1 MYDIIIQTLQKSLY
15 LQEETPMLKKALSVI
30 VAVVFVLCAAL
41 MTVSAADAMEEYNYT
56 EIKSGYEGYKPIPL
70 LVIVINFDA
79 DGDGKDAYKEG
90 KNTTVK
96 TSDAYKEQWAHS
108 EESYWANS
116 LFGDEGNTMKNYFKL
131 MSKGNFWWTPAEE
144 TYGEENNGIVYVT
157 LNMQHPGAISGQPA
171 SIGAARIP
179 ALQAAAKYVDF
190 AKYDTDGNGGIS
202 WDELTVL
209 FICGGRSTKIDYSPT
224 GYNIW
229 GMHSF
234 QSPGTDWY
242 AHINGVRVMARKDE
256 AKYCV
261 VGEMSYD
268 GKPIGFGTIAH
279 ELGHVLG
286 ANDLY
291 TRGTNAVWCGGPGD
305 IALQGTGSGLGTLK
319 GVRALTAPSAIDPYY
334 LIDYGFEKAEVAQD
348 GTYTLYSRESDKG
361 EYNIIK
367 INTGNPKEY
376 YLIENRYTK
385 DPSTYDAIPGAAKGI
400 QIWHVDESIMNGFLV
415 PNCYTKGAPHAPG
428 LTPLYPNGNT
438 GGSAYDN
445 WSSKEGKN
453 LFDCRKFKFIGSDT
467 WHTLL
472 SDEQAE
478 KLNLKIEMLSECGN
492 EMQIKVTGTVAV
504 PVDFKLS
511 STTTLDTA
519 SVVGKITE
527 LNCGSLNMITAVISK
542 KTDYSDPVATLYA
555 KPEENGSFSFDFT
568 GLDSKSTYYAKITAK
583 GSNGE
588 SFRELKLYTKAPPK
602 VRTDD
607 YSVYLYKGMTK
618 ANRPYEVTVKC
629 GETLKYSFPMEKS
642 LEKFGGW
649 YYDVD
654 CTSPYNM
661 ATTKDDCEPVYLYAR
676 WIANDDAVMLKIVNA
691 KAKYEVFAIKAGE
704 SFTQPALEDN
714 GGKTFIGWYTDPQFT
729 TEFVFDEPIY
739 DAGTVTIYARWE
751 GDEPAPLATTTP
763 AATETTGTGSS
774 GGTTTTGTGSS
785 GGCKSIIGAGASFA
799 VIGVIGAALVIGKK
813 KEEQ

>member
-1 MYDIIIQTLQKSLY
+1 
-15 LQEETPMLKKALSVI
+15 MLKKALSVI
-30 VAVVFVLCAAL
+30 VAVAFVLCAAF
-41 MTVSAADAMEEYNYT
+41 MTVSAADAMAEYNYT

-70 LVIVINFDA
+70 LVLVINFDA
-79 DGDGKDAYKEG
+79 DGDGKDAYEEG

-96 TSDAYKEQWAHS
+96 TSDAFKEQWAHS

-116 LFGDEGNTMKNYFKL
+116 LFGDEGNTMKNYFKK
-131 MSKGNFWWTPAEE
+131 MSKDNFWWEPVEE
-144 TYGEENNGIVYVT
+144 TYGEENNGVVYVT
-157 LNMQHPGAISGQPA
+157 LEMQHPGAISGHPA

-179 ALQAAAKYVDF
+179 ALQAAAEYVDF
-190 AKYDTDGNGGIS
+190 AKYDTDGNGGLS
-202 WDELTVL
+202 WEELTVVY
-209 FICGGRSTKIDYSPT
+209 ICGGRSTKIDYSPT

-229 GMHSF
+229 GVHSF

-242 AHINGVRVMARKDE
+242 ASINGVRVMARQDE
-256 AKYCV
+256 AKYCA

-305 IALQGTGSGLGTLK
+305 IALQGGGSALGKLK
-319 GVRALTAPSAIDPYY
+319 GVRDGEAPAAIDPYY
-334 LIDYGFEKAEVAQD
+334 LLQYGFEKAEVAQD

-367 INTGNPKEY
+367 ISTANPKEY

-385 DPSTYDAIPGAAKGI
+385 DASSYDAIPGAAKGI
-400 QIWHVDESIMNGFLV
+400 QIWHVDESIMNSFTV
-415 PNCYTKGAPHAPG
+415 PNCYTNGSPHAPG
-428 LTPLYPNGNT
+428 LTPLYPNGDT
-438 GGSAYDN
+438 GGKNYDT

-453 LFDCRKFKFIGSDT
+453 LFDSHGFKFVGSDT
-467 WHTLL
+467 WYTLL
-472 SDEQAE
+472 TEEQAAQF
-478 KLNLKIEMLSECGN
+478 NLKIEMLSEVGN
-492 EMQIKVTGTVAV
+492 EMRIKVTGTVAV
-504 PVDFKLS
+504 PVDFKFS
-511 STTTLDTA
+511 YDTTVNSA
-519 SVVGKITE
+519 SISGKITD
-527 LNCGSLNMITAVISK
+527 LNAGTLNMITAVVSK
-542 KTDYSDPVATLYA
+542 KSDYSSPVETLYA
-555 KPEENGSFSFDFT
+555 KPEENGSFSFDFS
-568 GLDSKSTYYAKITAK
+568 GLDSKSTYYTKITAK

-588 SFRELKLYTKAPPK
+588 SVRELKLYTKAPPK

-607 YSVYLYKGMTK
+607 YSVYLYKGMTA

-649 YYDVD
+649 YYDID

-676 WIANDDAVMLKIVNA
+676 WIANDNAVMLKIVNA
-691 KAKYEVFAIKAGE
+691 KAKYEVFAIKTGE
-704 SFTQPALEDN
+704 SFTQPVLEDN
-714 GGKTFIGWYTDPQFT
+714 NGKAFIGWYTDPQFT

-739 DAGTVTIYARWE
+739 DAGTVTVYARWE
-751 GDEPAPLATTTP
+751 GDEPATTTTTV
-763 AATETTGTGSS
+763 TETTSATSPESTSGTE
-774 GGTTTTGTGSS
+774 TTTGGKSS
-785 GGCKSIIGAGASFA
+785 GGCGSVIGVGASFA
-799 VIGVIGAALVIGKK
+799 MIGVIGAALVIGKK

>member
-1 MYDIIIQTLQKSLY
+1 
-15 LQEETPMLKKALSVI
+15 MLKKALSVI
-30 VAVVFVLCAAL
+30 VAVAFVLCAAF
-41 MTVSAADAMEEYNYT
+41 MTVSAADAMAEYNYT

-70 LVIVINFDA
+70 LVLVINFDA
-79 DGDGKDAYKEG
+79 DGDGKDAYEEG

-96 TSDAYKEQWAHS
+96 TSDAFKEQWAHS

-116 LFGDEGNTMKNYFKL
+116 LFGDEGNTMKNYFKK
-131 MSKGNFWWTPAEE
+131 MSKDNFQWEPVEE
-144 TYGEENNGIVYVT
+144 TYGEENNGVVYVT
-157 LNMQHPGAISGQPA
+157 LEMQHPGAISGQPA

-179 ALQAAAKYVDF
+179 ALQAAAEYVDF
-190 AKYDTDGNGGIS
+190 AKYDTDGNGGLS
-202 WDELTVL
+202 WEELTVVY
-209 FICGGRSTKIDYSPT
+209 ICGGRSTKIDYSPT

-229 GMHSF
+229 GVHSF

-242 AHINGVRVMARKDE
+242 ASINGVRVMARQDE
-256 AKYCV
+256 AKYCA

-305 IALQGTGSGLGTLK
+305 IALQGGGSALGKLK
-319 GVRALTAPSAIDPYY
+319 GVRDGEAPAAIDPYY
-334 LIDYGFEKAEVAQD
+334 LLQYGFEKAEVAQD

-367 INTGNPKEY
+367 ISTANPKEY

-385 DPSTYDAIPGAAKGI
+385 DASSYDAIPGAAKGI
-400 QIWHVDESIMNGFLV
+400 QIWHVDESIMNSFTV
-415 PNCYTKGAPHAPG
+415 PNCYTNGSPHAPG
-428 LTPLYPNGNT
+428 LTPLYPSGDT
-438 GGSAYDN
+438 GGKNYDT

-453 LFDCRKFKFIGSDT
+453 LFDSHGFKFVGSDT
-467 WHTLL
+467 WYTLL
-472 SDEQAE
+472 TEEQAAQF
-478 KLNLKIEMLSECGN
+478 NLKIEMLSEVGN
-492 EMQIKVTGTVAV
+492 EMRIKVTGTVAV
-504 PVDFKLS
+504 PVDFKFS
-511 STTTLDTA
+511 YDTTVNSA
-519 SVVGKITE
+519 SISGKITD
-527 LNCGSLNMITAVISK
+527 LNAGTLNMITAVVSK
-542 KTDYSDPVATLYA
+542 KSDYSSPVETLYA
-555 KPEENGSFSFDFT
+555 KPEENGSFSFDFS
-568 GLDSKSTYYAKITAK
+568 GLDSKSTYYTKITAK

-588 SFRELKLYTKAPPK
+588 SVRELKLYTKAPPK

-607 YSVYLYKGMTK
+607 YSVYLYKGMTA

-649 YYDVD
+649 YYDID

-676 WIANDDAVMLKIVNA
+676 WIANDNAVMLKIVNA
-691 KAKYEVFAIKAGE
+691 KAKYEVFAIKTGE
-704 SFTQPALEDN
+704 SFTQPVLEDN
-714 GGKTFIGWYTDPQFT
+714 NGKAFVGWYTDPQFT

-739 DAGTVTIYARWE
+739 DAGTVTVYARWE
-751 GDEPAPLATTTP
+751 GDEPATTTTTV
-763 AATETTGTGSS
+763 TETTSATSPESTSGTE
-774 GGTTTTGTGSS
+774 TTTGGKSS
-785 GGCKSIIGAGASFA
+785 GGCGSVIGVGASFA
-799 VIGVIGAALVIGKK
+799 MIGVIGAALVIGKK

>member
-1 MYDIIIQTLQKSLY
+1 
-15 LQEETPMLKKALSVI
+15 MLKKALSVI
-30 VAVVFVLCAAL
+30 VAVAFVLCAAF
-41 MTVSAADAMEEYNYT
+41 MTVSAADAMAEYNYT

-70 LVIVINFDA
+70 LVLVINFDA
-79 DGDGKDAYKEG
+79 DGDGKDAYEEG

-96 TSDAYKEQWAHS
+96 TSDAFKEQWAHS

-116 LFGDEGNTMKNYFKL
+116 LFGDEGNTMKNYFKK
-131 MSKGNFWWTPAEE
+131 MSKDNFWWEPVEE
-144 TYGEENNGIVYVT
+144 TYGEENNGVVYVT
-157 LNMQHPGAISGQPA
+157 LEMQHPGAISGQPA

-179 ALQAAAKYVDF
+179 ALQAAAEYVDF
-190 AKYDTDGNGGIS
+190 AKYDTDGNGGLS
-202 WDELTVL
+202 WEELTVVY
-209 FICGGRSTKIDYSPT
+209 ICGGRSTKIDYSPT

-229 GMHSF
+229 GVHSF

-242 AHINGVRVMARKDE
+242 ASINGVRVMARQDE
-256 AKYCV
+256 AKYCA

-305 IALQGTGSGLGTLK
+305 IALQGGGSALGKLK
-319 GVRALTAPSAIDPYY
+319 GVRDGEAPAAIDPYY
-334 LIDYGFEKAEVAQD
+334 LLQYGFEKAEVAQD

-367 INTGNPKEY
+367 ISTANPKEY

-385 DPSTYDAIPGAAKGI
+385 DASSYDAIPGAAKGI
-400 QIWHVDESIMNGFLV
+400 QIWHVDESIMNSFTV
-415 PNCYTKGAPHAPG
+415 PNCYTNGSPHAPG
-428 LTPLYPNGNT
+428 LTPLYPNGDT
-438 GGSAYDN
+438 GGKNYDT

-453 LFDCRKFKFIGSDT
+453 LFDSHGFKFVGSDT
-467 WHTLL
+467 WYTLL
-472 SDEQAE
+472 TEEQAAQF
-478 KLNLKIEMLSECGN
+478 NLKIEMLSEVGN
-492 EMQIKVTGTVAV
+492 EMRIKVTGTVAV
-504 PVDFKLS
+504 PVDFKFS
-511 STTTLDTA
+511 YDTTVNSA
-519 SVVGKITE
+519 SISGKITD
-527 LNCGSLNMITAVISK
+527 LNAGTLNMITAVVSK
-542 KTDYSDPVATLYA
+542 KSDYSSPVETLYA
-555 KPEENGSFSFDFT
+555 KPEENGSFSFDFS
-568 GLDSKSTYYAKITAK
+568 GLDSKSTYYTKITAK

-588 SFRELKLYTKAPPK
+588 SVRELKLYTKAPPK

-607 YSVYLYKGMTK
+607 YSVYLYKGMTA

-649 YYDVD
+649 YYDID

-676 WIANDDAVMLKIVNA
+676 WIANDNAVMLKIVNA
-691 KAKYEVFAIKAGE
+691 KAKYEVFAIKTGE
-704 SFTQPALEDN
+704 SFTQPVLEDN
-714 GGKTFIGWYTDPQFT
+714 NGKAFVGWYTDPQFT

-739 DAGTVTIYARWE
+739 DAGTVTVYARWE
-751 GDEPAPLATTTP
+751 GDEPATTTTTV
-763 AATETTGTGSS
+763 TETTSATSPESTSGTE
-774 GGTTTTGTGSS
+774 TTTDGKSS
-785 GGCKSIIGAGASFA
+785 GGCGSVIGVGASFA
-799 VIGVIGAALVIGKK
+799 MIGVIGAALVIGKK

>member
-1 MYDIIIQTLQKSLY
+1 
-15 LQEETPMLKKALSVI
+15 MLKKALSVI
-30 VAVVFVLCAAL
+30 VAVAFVLCAAF
-41 MTVSAADAMEEYNYT
+41 MTVSAADAMAEYNYT

-70 LVIVINFDA
+70 LVLVINFDA
-79 DGDGKDAYKEG
+79 DGDGKDAYEEG

-96 TSDAYKEQWAHS
+96 TSDAFKEQWAHS
-108 EESYWANS
+108 EESYWASS
-116 LFGDEGNTMKNYFKL
+116 LFGDEGNTMKNYFKK
-131 MSKGNFWWTPAEE
+131 MSKDNFWWEPVEE
-144 TYGEENNGIVYVT
+144 TYGEENNGVVYVT
-157 LNMQHPGAISGQPA
+157 LEMQHPGAISGQPA

-179 ALQAAAKYVDF
+179 ALQAAAEYVDF
-190 AKYDTDGNGGIS
+190 AKYDTDGNGGLS
-202 WDELTVL
+202 WEELTVVY
-209 FICGGRSTKIDYSPT
+209 ICGGRSTKIDYSPT

-229 GMHSF
+229 GVHSF

-242 AHINGVRVMARKDE
+242 ASINGVRVMARQDE
-256 AKYCV
+256 AKYCA

-305 IALQGTGSGLGTLK
+305 IALQGGGSALGKLK
-319 GVRALTAPSAIDPYY
+319 GVRDGEAPAAIDPYY
-334 LIDYGFEKAEVAQD
+334 LLQYGFEKAEVAQD

-367 INTGNPKEY
+367 ISTANPKEY

-385 DPSTYDAIPGAAKGI
+385 DASSYDAIPGAAKGI
-400 QIWHVDESIMNGFLV
+400 QIWHVDESIMNSFTV
-415 PNCYTKGAPHAPG
+415 PNCYTNGSPHAPG
-428 LTPLYPNGNT
+428 LTPLYPSGDT
-438 GGSAYDN
+438 GGKNYDT

-453 LFDCRKFKFIGSDT
+453 LFDSHGFKFVGSDT
-467 WHTLL
+467 WYTLL
-472 SDEQAE
+472 TEEQAAQF
-478 KLNLKIEMLSECGN
+478 NLKIEMLSEVGN
-492 EMQIKVTGTVAV
+492 EMRIKVTGTVAV
-504 PVDFKLS
+504 PVDFKFS
-511 STTTLDTA
+511 YDTTVNSA
-519 SVVGKITE
+519 SISGKITD
-527 LNCGSLNMITAVISK
+527 LNSGTLNMITAVVSK
-542 KTDYSDPVATLYA
+542 KSDYSSPVETLYA
-555 KPEENGSFSFDFT
+555 KPEENGSFSFDFS
-568 GLDSKSTYYAKITAK
+568 GLDSKSTYYTKITAK

-588 SFRELKLYTKAPPK
+588 SVRELKLYTKAPPK

-607 YSVYLYKGMTK
+607 YSVYLYKGMTA

-649 YYDVD
+649 YYDID

-676 WIANDDAVMLKIVNA
+676 WIANDNAVMLKIVNA
-691 KAKYEVFAIKAGE
+691 KAKYEVFAIKTGE
-704 SFTQPALEDN
+704 SFTQPVLEDN
-714 GGKTFIGWYTDPQFT
+714 NGKAFIGWYTDPQFT

-739 DAGTVTIYARWE
+739 DAGTVTVYARWE
-751 GDEPAPLATTTP
+751 GDEPATTTTTV
-763 AATETTGTGSS
+763 TETTSATSPESTSGTE
-774 GGTTTTGTGSS
+774 TTTGGKSS
-785 GGCKSIIGAGASFA
+785 GGCGSVIGVGASFA
-799 VIGVIGAALVIGKK
+799 MIGVIGAALVIGKK

>member
-1 MYDIIIQTLQKSLY
+1 
-15 LQEETPMLKKALSVI
+15 MLKKALSVI
-30 VAVVFVLCAAL
+30 VAVAFVLCAAF
-41 MTVSAADAMEEYNYT
+41 MTVSAADAMAEYNYT

-70 LVIVINFDA
+70 LVLVINFDA
-79 DGDGKDAYKEG
+79 DGDGKDAYEEG

-96 TSDAYKEQWAHS
+96 TSDAFKEQWAHS
-108 EESYWANS
+108 EESYWASS
-116 LFGDEGNTMKNYFKL
+116 LFGDEGNTMKNYFKK
-131 MSKGNFWWTPAEE
+131 MSKDNFWWEPVEE
-144 TYGEENNGIVYVT
+144 TYGEENNGVVYVT
-157 LNMQHPGAISGQPA
+157 LEMQHPGAISGQPA

-179 ALQAAAKYVDF
+179 ALQAAAEYVDF
-190 AKYDTDGNGGIS
+190 AKYDTDGNGGLS
-202 WDELTVL
+202 WEELTVVY
-209 FICGGRSTKIDYSPT
+209 ICGGRSTKIDYSPT

-229 GMHSF
+229 GVHSF

-242 AHINGVRVMARKDE
+242 ASINGVRVMARQDE
-256 AKYCV
+256 AKYCA

-305 IALQGTGSGLGTLK
+305 IALQGGGSALGKLK
-319 GVRALTAPSAIDPYY
+319 GVRDGEAPAAIDPYY
-334 LIDYGFEKAEVAQD
+334 LLQYGFEKAEVAQD

-367 INTGNPKEY
+367 ISTANPKEY

-385 DPSTYDAIPGAAKGI
+385 DASSYDAIPGAAKGI
-400 QIWHVDESIMNGFLV
+400 QIWHVDESIMNSFTV
-415 PNCYTKGAPHAPG
+415 PNCYTNGSPHAPG
-428 LTPLYPNGNT
+428 LTPLYPSGDT
-438 GGSAYDN
+438 GGKNYDT

-453 LFDCRKFKFIGSDT
+453 LFDSHGFKFVGSDT
-467 WHTLL
+467 WYTLL
-472 SDEQAE
+472 TEEQAAQF
-478 KLNLKIEMLSECGN
+478 NLKIEMLSEVGN
-492 EMQIKVTGTVAV
+492 EMRIKVTGTVAV
-504 PVDFKLS
+504 PVDFKFS
-511 STTTLDTA
+511 YDTTVNSA
-519 SVVGKITE
+519 SISGKITD
-527 LNCGSLNMITAVISK
+527 LNAGTLNMITAVVSK
-542 KTDYSDPVATLYA
+542 KSDYSSPVETLYA
-555 KPEENGSFSFDFT
+555 KPEENGSFSFDFS

-588 SFRELKLYTKAPPK
+588 SVRELKLYTKAPPK

-607 YSVYLYKGMTK
+607 YSVYLYKGMTA

-649 YYDVD
+649 YYDID

-676 WIANDDAVMLKIVNA
+676 WIANDNAVMLKIVNA
-691 KAKYEVFAIKAGE
+691 KAKYEVFAIKTGE
-704 SFTQPALEDN
+704 SFTQPVLEDN
-714 GGKTFIGWYTDPQFT
+714 NGKAFVGWYTDPQFT

-739 DAGTVTIYARWE
+739 DAGTVTVYARWE
-751 GDEPAPLATTTP
+751 GDEPATTTTTV
-763 AATETTGTGSS
+763 TETTSATSPESTSGTE
-774 GGTTTTGTGSS
+774 TTTDGKSS
-785 GGCKSIIGAGASFA
+785 GGCGSVIGVGASFA
-799 VIGVIGAALVIGKK
+799 MIGVIGAALVIGKK

>member
-1 MYDIIIQTLQKSLY
+1 
-15 LQEETPMLKKALSVI
+15 MLKKALSVI
-30 VAVVFVLCAAL
+30 VAVAFVLCAVF
-41 MTVSAADAMEEYNYT
+41 MTVSAADAMAEYNYT

-70 LVIVINFDA
+70 LVLVINFDA
-79 DGDGKDAYKEG
+79 DGDGKDAYEEG

-96 TSDAYKEQWAHS
+96 TSDAFKEQWAHS
-108 EESYWANS
+108 EESYWASS
-116 LFGDEGNTMKNYFKL
+116 LFGDEGNTMKNYFKK
-131 MSKGNFWWTPAEE
+131 MSKDNFWWEPVEE
-144 TYGEENNGIVYVT
+144 TYGEENNGVVYVT
-157 LNMQHPGAISGQPA
+157 LEMQHPGAISGQPA

-179 ALQAAAKYVDF
+179 ALQAAAEYVDF
-190 AKYDTDGNGGIS
+190 AKYDTDGNGGLS
-202 WDELTVL
+202 WEELTVVY
-209 FICGGRSTKIDYSPT
+209 ICGGRSTKIDYSPT

-229 GMHSF
+229 GVHSF

-242 AHINGVRVMARKDE
+242 ASINGVRVMARQDE
-256 AKYCV
+256 AKYCA

-305 IALQGTGSGLGTLK
+305 IALQGGGSALGKLK
-319 GVRALTAPSAIDPYY
+319 GVRDGEAPAAIDPYY
-334 LIDYGFEKAEVAQD
+334 LLQYGFEKAEVAQD

-367 INTGNPKEY
+367 ISTANPKEY

-385 DPSTYDAIPGAAKGI
+385 DASSYDAIPGAAKGI
-400 QIWHVDESIMNGFLV
+400 QIWHVDESIMNSFTV
-415 PNCYTKGAPHAPG
+415 PNCYTNGSPHAPG
-428 LTPLYPNGNT
+428 LTPLYPNGDT
-438 GGSAYDN
+438 GGKNYDT

-453 LFDCRKFKFIGSDT
+453 LFDSHGFKFVGSDT
-467 WHTLL
+467 WYTLL
-472 SDEQAE
+472 TEEQAAQF
-478 KLNLKIEMLSECGN
+478 NLKIEMLSEVGN
-492 EMQIKVTGTVAV
+492 EMRIKVTGTVAV
-504 PVDFKLS
+504 PVDFKFS
-511 STTTLDTA
+511 YDTTVNSA
-519 SVVGKITE
+519 SISGKITD
-527 LNCGSLNMITAVISK
+527 LNSGTLNMITAVISK
-542 KTDYSDPVATLYA
+542 KSDYSSPVETLYA
-555 KPEENGSFSFDFT
+555 KPEENGSFSFDFS
-568 GLDSKSTYYAKITAK
+568 GLDSKSTYYTKITAK

-588 SFRELKLYTKAPPK
+588 SVRELKLYTKAPPK

-607 YSVYLYKGMTK
+607 YSVYLYKGMTA

-649 YYDVD
+649 YYDID

-676 WIANDDAVMLKIVNA
+676 WIANDNAVMLKIVNA
-691 KAKYEVFAIKAGE
+691 KAKYEVFAIKTGE
-704 SFTQPALEDN
+704 SFTQPVLEDN
-714 GGKTFIGWYTDPQFT
+714 NGKAFVGWYTDPQFT

-739 DAGTVTIYARWE
+739 DAGTVTVYARWE
-751 GDEPAPLATTTP
+751 GDEPATTTTTV
-763 AATETTGTGSS
+763 TETTSATSPESTSGTE
-774 GGTTTTGTGSS
+774 TTTDGKSS
-785 GGCKSIIGAGASFA
+785 GGCGSVIGVGASFA
-799 VIGVIGAALVIGKK
+799 MIGVIGAALVIGKK

>member
-1 MYDIIIQTLQKSLY
+1 
-15 LQEETPMLKKALSVI
+15 MLKKALSVI
-30 VAVVFVLCAAL
+30 VAVAFVLCAAF
-41 MTVSAADAMEEYNYT
+41 MTVSAANAMAEYNYT

-70 LVIVINFDA
+70 LVLVINFDA
-79 DGDGKDAYKEG
+79 DGDGKDAYEEG

-96 TSDAYKEQWAHS
+96 TSDAFKEQWAHS
-108 EESYWANS
+108 EESYWASS
-116 LFGDEGNTMKNYFKL
+116 LFGDEGNTMKNYFKK
-131 MSKGNFWWTPAEE
+131 MSKDNFWWEPVEE
-144 TYGEENNGIVYVT
+144 TYGEENNGVVYVT
-157 LNMQHPGAISGQPA
+157 LEMQHPGAISGQPA

-179 ALQAAAKYVDF
+179 ALQAAAEYVDF
-190 AKYDTDGNGGIS
+190 AKYDTDGNGGLS
-202 WDELTVL
+202 WEELTVVY
-209 FICGGRSTKIDYSPT
+209 ICGGRSTKIDYSPT

-229 GMHSF
+229 GVHSF

-242 AHINGVRVMARKDE
+242 APINGVRVMARQDE
-256 AKYCV
+256 AKYCA

-305 IALQGTGSGLGTLK
+305 IALQGGGSALGKLK
-319 GVRALTAPSAIDPYY
+319 GVRDGEAPAAIDPYY
-334 LIDYGFEKAEVAQD
+334 LLQYGFEKAEVAQD

-367 INTGNPKEY
+367 ISTANPKEY

-385 DPSTYDAIPGAAKGI
+385 DASSYDAIPGAAKGI
-400 QIWHVDESIMNGFLV
+400 QIWHVDESIMNSFTV
-415 PNCYTKGAPHAPG
+415 PNCYTNGSPHAPG
-428 LTPLYPNGNT
+428 LTPLYPSGDT
-438 GGSAYDN
+438 GGKNYDT

-453 LFDCRKFKFIGSDT
+453 LFDSHGFKFVGSDT
-467 WHTLL
+467 WYTLL
-472 SDEQAE
+472 TEEQAAQF
-478 KLNLKIEMLSECGN
+478 NLKIEMLSEVGN
-492 EMQIKVTGTVAV
+492 EMRIKVTGTVAV
-504 PVDFKLS
+504 PVDFKFS
-511 STTTLDTA
+511 YDTTVNSA
-519 SVVGKITE
+519 SISGKITD
-527 LNCGSLNMITAVISK
+527 LNAGTLNMITAVVSK
-542 KTDYSDPVATLYA
+542 KSDYSSPVETLYA
-555 KPEENGSFSFDFT
+555 KPEENGSFSFDFS
-568 GLDSKSTYYAKITAK
+568 GLDSKSTYYTKITAK

-588 SFRELKLYTKAPPK
+588 SVRELKLYTKAPPK

-607 YSVYLYKGMTK
+607 YSVYLYKGMTA

-649 YYDVD
+649 YYDID

-676 WIANDDAVMLKIVNA
+676 WIANDNAVMLKIVNA
-691 KAKYEVFAIKAGE
+691 KAKYEVFAIKTGE
-704 SFTQPALEDN
+704 SFTQPVLEDN
-714 GGKTFIGWYTDPQFT
+714 NGKAFIGWYTDPQFT

-739 DAGTVTIYARWE
+739 DAGTVTVYARWE
-751 GDEPAPLATTTP
+751 GDEPATTTTTV
-763 AATETTGTGSS
+763 TETTSATSPESTSGTE
-774 GGTTTTGTGSS
+774 TTTGGKSS
-785 GGCKSIIGAGASFA
+785 GGCGSVIGVGASFA
-799 VIGVIGAALVIGKK
+799 MIGVIGAALVIGKK

>member
-1 MYDIIIQTLQKSLY
+1 
-15 LQEETPMLKKALSVI
+15 MLKKALSVI
-30 VAVVFVLCAAL
+30 VAVAFVLCAAF
-41 MTVSAADAMEEYNYT
+41 MTVSAADAMAEYNYT

-79 DGDGKDAYKEG
+79 DGDGKDAYEEG
-90 KNTTVK
+90 KNTTVSS
-96 TSDAYKEQWAHS
+96 SDAFKEQWAHS
-108 EESYWANS
+108 EESYWAQS

-131 MSKGNFWWTPAEE
+131 MSKGNFWWEPVEE

-157 LNMQHPGAISGQPA
+157 LNMQHPGALSGQPA

-179 ALQAAAKYVDF
+179 ALQAAAEYVDF
-190 AKYDTDGNGGIS
+190 AKYDTDGNGGLS
-202 WDELTVL
+202 WEELTVVY
-209 FICGGRSTKIDYSPT
+209 ICGGRSTKIDYSPT
-224 GYNIW
+224 GYNVW
-229 GMHSF
+229 GVHSF

-242 AHINGVRVMARKDE
+242 ATIDGVRVMARQDE
-256 AKYCV
+256 AKYCG

-291 TRGTNAVWCGGPGD
+291 TRGTNVSWCGGPGD
-305 IALQGTGSGLGTLK
+305 IALQGGGSALGKLK
-319 GVRALTAPSAIDPYY
+319 GVREGEAPAAIDPYY
-334 LIDYGFEKAEVAQD
+334 LLQYGFEKAEVAQD

-367 INTGNPKEY
+367 ISTANPKEY

-385 DPSTYDAIPGAAKGI
+385 DASSYDAIPGAAKGI
-400 QIWHVDESIMNGFLV
+400 QIWHVDESIMNSFTV
-415 PNCYTKGAPHAPG
+415 PNCYTNGSPHAPG
-428 LTPLYPNGNT
+428 LTPLYPNGST
-438 GGSAYDN
+438 GGNVYDT

-453 LFDCRKFKFIGSDT
+453 LFDSHGFKFVGSDT
-467 WHTLL
+467 WYTLL
-472 SDEQAE
+472 TEEQAAQF
-478 KLNLKIEMLSECGN
+478 NLKIEMLSEVGN
-492 EMQIKVTGTVAV
+492 EMQIKVTGTVKV
-504 PVDFKLS
+504 PVDFKFS
-511 STTTLDTA
+511 YDTTVDSA
-519 SVVGKITE
+519 SISGKVTS
-527 LNCGSLNMITAVISK
+527 LNAGTLNMITAVVSK
-542 KTDYSDPVATLYA
+542 KSDYSSPVETLYA
-555 KPEENGSFSFDFT
+555 KPEEDGSFSFDFS

-588 SFRELKLYTKAPPK
+588 AVRELKLYTKAPPK

-607 YSVYLYKGMTK
+607 YSVYLYKGMTA

-654 CTSPYNM
+654 CTQPYNM

-676 WIANDDAVMLKIVNA
+676 WIANEDSVTLKIVNA
-691 KAKYEVFAIKAGE
+691 KAKYEVFAIKTGE
-704 SFTQPALEDN
+704 SFTQPVLEDN
-714 GGKTFIGWYTDPQFT
+714 NGKAFIGWYTDPQFT

-739 DAGTVTIYARWE
+739 DAGTVTVYARWE
-751 GDEPAPLATTTP
+751 GDEPATTTTTV
-763 AATETTGTGSS
+763 TETTSVTSPESTSGTE
-774 GGTTTTGTGSS
+774 TTTDGKSS
-785 GGCKSIIGAGASFA
+785 GGCGSVIGVGASFA
-799 VIGVIGAALVIGKK
+799 MIGVIGAALVIGKK

>member
-1 MYDIIIQTLQKSLY
+1 
-15 LQEETPMLKKALSVI
+15 MLKKALSVI
-30 VAVVFVLCAAL
+30 VAVAFVLCAAF
-41 MTVSAADAMEEYNYT
+41 MTVSAADAMAEYNYT

-70 LVIVINFDA
+70 LVLVINFDA
-79 DGDGKDAYKEG
+79 DGDGKDAYEEG

-96 TSDAYKEQWAHS
+96 TSDAFKEQWAHS
-108 EESYWANS
+108 EESYWASS
-116 LFGDEGNTMKNYFKL
+116 LFGDEGNTMKNYFKK
-131 MSKGNFWWTPAEE
+131 MSKDNFWWEPVEE
-144 TYGEENNGIVYVT
+144 TYGEENNGVVYVT
-157 LNMQHPGAISGQPA
+157 LEMQHPGAISGQPA

-179 ALQAAAKYVDF
+179 ALQAAAEYVDF
-190 AKYDTDGNGGIS
+190 AKYDTDGNGGLS
-202 WDELTVL
+202 WEELTVVY
-209 FICGGRSTKIDYSPT
+209 ICGGRSTKIDYSPT

-229 GMHSF
+229 GVHSF

-242 AHINGVRVMARKDE
+242 ASINGVRVMARQDE
-256 AKYCV
+256 AKYCA

-305 IALQGTGSGLGTLK
+305 IALQGGGSALGKLK
-319 GVRALTAPSAIDPYY
+319 GVRDGEAPAAIDPYY
-334 LIDYGFEKAEVAQD
+334 LLQYGFEKAEVAQD

-367 INTGNPKEY
+367 ISTANPKEY

-385 DPSTYDAIPGAAKGI
+385 DASSYDAIPGAAKGI
-400 QIWHVDESIMNGFLV
+400 QIWHVDESIMNSFTV
-415 PNCYTKGAPHAPG
+415 PNCYTNGSPHAPG
-428 LTPLYPNGNT
+428 LTPLYPSGDT
-438 GGSAYDN
+438 GGKNYDT

-453 LFDCRKFKFIGSDT
+453 LFDSHGFKFVGSDT
-467 WHTLL
+467 WYTLL
-472 SDEQAE
+472 TEEQAAQF
-478 KLNLKIEMLSECGN
+478 NLKIEMLSEVGN
-492 EMQIKVTGTVAV
+492 EMRIKVTGTVAV
-504 PVDFKLS
+504 PVDFKFS
-511 STTTLDTA
+511 YDTTVNSA
-519 SVVGKITE
+519 SISGKITD
-527 LNCGSLNMITAVISK
+527 LNAGTLNMITAVVSK
-542 KTDYSDPVATLYA
+542 KSDYSSPVETLYA
-555 KPEENGSFSFDFT
+555 KPEENGSFSFDFS
-568 GLDSKSTYYAKITAK
+568 GLDSKSTYYTKITAK

-588 SFRELKLYTKAPPK
+588 SVRELKLYTKAPPK

-607 YSVYLYKGMTK
+607 YSVYLYKGMTA

-649 YYDVD
+649 YYDID

-676 WIANDDAVMLKIVNA
+676 WIANDNAVMLKIVNA
-691 KAKYEVFAIKAGE
+691 KAKYEVFAIKTGE
-704 SFTQPALEDN
+704 SFTQPVLEDN
-714 GGKTFIGWYTDPQFT
+714 NGKAFIGWYTDPQFT

-739 DAGTVTIYARWE
+739 DAGTVTVYARWE
-751 GDEPAPLATTTP
+751 GDEPATTTTTV
-763 AATETTGTGSS
+763 TETTSATSPESTSGTE
-774 GGTTTTGTGSS
+774 TTTGGKSS
-785 GGCKSIIGAGASFA
+785 GGCGSVIGVGASFA
-799 VIGVIGAALVIGKK
+799 MIGVIGAALVIGKK

>member
-1 MYDIIIQTLQKSLY
+1 
-15 LQEETPMLKKALSVI
+15 MLKKALSVI
-30 VAVVFVLCAAL
+30 VAVAFVLCAAF
-41 MTVSAADAMEEYNYT
+41 MTVSAADAMAEYNYT

-70 LVIVINFDA
+70 LVLVINFDA
-79 DGDGKDAYKEG
+79 DGDGKDAYEEG

-96 TSDAYKEQWAHS
+96 TSDAFKEQWAHS

-116 LFGDEGNTMKNYFKL
+116 LFGDEGNTMKNYFKK
-131 MSKGNFWWTPAEE
+131 MSKDNFWWEPVEE
-144 TYGEENNGIVYVT
+144 TYGEENNGVVYVT
-157 LNMQHPGAISGQPA
+157 LEMQHPGAISGQPA

-179 ALQAAAKYVDF
+179 ALQAAAEYVDF
-190 AKYDTDGNGGIS
+190 AKYDTDGNGGLS
-202 WDELTVL
+202 WEELTVVY
-209 FICGGRSTKIDYSPT
+209 ICGGRSTKIDYSPT

-229 GMHSF
+229 GVHSF

-242 AHINGVRVMARKDE
+242 ASINGVRVMARQDE
-256 AKYCV
+256 AKYCA

-305 IALQGTGSGLGTLK
+305 IALQGGGSALGKLK
-319 GVRALTAPSAIDPYY
+319 GVRDGEAPAAIDPYY
-334 LIDYGFEKAEVAQD
+334 LLQYGFEKAEVAQD

-367 INTGNPKEY
+367 ISTANPKEY

-385 DPSTYDAIPGAAKGI
+385 DASSYDAIPGAAKGI
-400 QIWHVDESIMNGFLV
+400 QIWHVDESIMNSFTV
-415 PNCYTKGAPHAPG
+415 PNCYTNGSPHAPG
-428 LTPLYPNGNT
+428 LTPLYPNGDT
-438 GGSAYDN
+438 GGKNYDT

-453 LFDCRKFKFIGSDT
+453 LFDSHGFKFVGSDT
-467 WHTLL
+467 WYTLL
-472 SDEQAE
+472 TEEQAAQF
-478 KLNLKIEMLSECGN
+478 NLKIEMLSEVGN
-492 EMQIKVTGTVAV
+492 EMRIKVTGTVAV
-504 PVDFKLS
+504 PVDFKFS
-511 STTTLDTA
+511 YDTTVNSA
-519 SVVGKITE
+519 SISGKITD
-527 LNCGSLNMITAVISK
+527 LNAGTLNMITAVVSK
-542 KTDYSDPVATLYA
+542 KSAYSSPVETLYA
-555 KPEENGSFSFDFT
+555 KPEENGSFSFDFS
-568 GLDSKSTYYAKITAK
+568 GLDSKSTYYTKITAK

-588 SFRELKLYTKAPPK
+588 SVRELKLYTKAPPK

-607 YSVYLYKGMTK
+607 YSVYLYKGMTA

-649 YYDVD
+649 YYDID

-676 WIANDDAVMLKIVNA
+676 WIANDNAVMLKIVNA
-691 KAKYEVFAIKAGE
+691 KAKYEVFAIKTGE
-704 SFTQPALEDN
+704 SFTQPVLEDN
-714 GGKTFIGWYTDPQFT
+714 NGKAFVGWYTDPQFT

-739 DAGTVTIYARWE
+739 DAGTITVYARWE
-751 GDEPAPLATTTP
+751 GDEPATTTTTV
-763 AATETTGTGSS
+763 TETTSATSPESTSGTE
-774 GGTTTTGTGSS
+774 TTTGGKSS
-785 GGCKSIIGAGASFA
+785 GGCGSVIGVGASFA
-799 VIGVIGAALVIGKK
+799 MIGVIGAALVIGKK

>member
-1 MYDIIIQTLQKSLY
+1 
-15 LQEETPMLKKALSVI
+15 MLKKALSVI
-30 VAVVFVLCAAL
+30 VAVAFVLCAAF
-41 MTVSAADAMEEYNYT
+41 MTVSAADAMAEYNYT

-70 LVIVINFDA
+70 LVLVINFDA
-79 DGDGKDAYKEG
+79 DGDGKDAYEEG

-96 TSDAYKEQWAHS
+96 TSDAFKEQWAHS
-108 EESYWANS
+108 EESYWASS
-116 LFGDEGNTMKNYFKL
+116 LFGDEGNTMKNYFKK
-131 MSKGNFWWTPAEE
+131 MSKDNFWWEPVEE
-144 TYGEENNGIVYVT
+144 TYGEENNGVVYVT
-157 LNMQHPGAISGQPA
+157 LEMQHPGAISGQPA

-179 ALQAAAKYVDF
+179 ALQAAAEYVDF
-190 AKYDTDGNGGIS
+190 AKYDTDGNGGLS
-202 WDELTVL
+202 WEELTVVY
-209 FICGGRSTKIDYSPT
+209 ICGGRSTKIDYSPT

-229 GMHSF
+229 GVHSF

-242 AHINGVRVMARKDE
+242 ASINGVRVMARQDE
-256 AKYCV
+256 AKYCA

-305 IALQGTGSGLGTLK
+305 IALQGGGSALGKLK
-319 GVRALTAPSAIDPYY
+319 GVRDGEAPAAIDPYY
-334 LIDYGFEKAEVAQD
+334 LLQYGFEKAEVAQD

-367 INTGNPKEY
+367 ISTANPKEY

-385 DPSTYDAIPGAAKGI
+385 DASSYDAIPGAAKGI
-400 QIWHVDESIMNGFLV
+400 QIWHVDESIMNSFTV
-415 PNCYTKGAPHAPG
+415 PNCYTNGSPHAPG
-428 LTPLYPNGNT
+428 LTPLYPNGDT
-438 GGSAYDN
+438 GGKNYDT

-453 LFDCRKFKFIGSDT
+453 LFDSHGFKFVGSDT
-467 WHTLL
+467 WYTLL
-472 SDEQAE
+472 TEEQAAQF
-478 KLNLKIEMLSECGN
+478 NLKIEMLSEVGN
-492 EMQIKVTGTVAV
+492 EMRIKVTGTVAV
-504 PVDFKLS
+504 PVDFKFS
-511 STTTLDTA
+511 YDTTVNSA
-519 SVVGKITE
+519 SISGKITD
-527 LNCGSLNMITAVISK
+527 LNAGTLNMITAVVSK
-542 KTDYSDPVATLYA
+542 KSDYSSPVETLYA
-555 KPEENGSFSFDFT
+555 KPEENGSFSFDFS
-568 GLDSKSTYYAKITAK
+568 GLDSKSTYYTKITAK

-588 SFRELKLYTKAPPK
+588 SVRELKLYTKAPPK

-607 YSVYLYKGMTK
+607 YSVYLYKGMTA

-676 WIANDDAVMLKIVNA
+676 WIANDNAVMLKIVNA
-691 KAKYEVFAIKAGE
+691 KAKYEVFAIKTGE
-704 SFTQPALEDN
+704 SFTQPVLEDN
-714 GGKTFIGWYTDPQFT
+714 NGKAFIGWYTDPQFT

-739 DAGTVTIYARWE
+739 DAGTVTVYARWE
-751 GDEPAPLATTTP
+751 GDEPATTTTTV
-763 AATETTGTGSS
+763 TETTSATSPESTSGTE
-774 GGTTTTGTGSS
+774 TTTGGKSS
-785 GGCKSIIGAGASFA
+785 GGCGSVIGVGASFA
-799 VIGVIGAALVIGKK
+799 MIGVIGAALVIGKK

>member
-1 MYDIIIQTLQKSLY
+1 
-15 LQEETPMLKKALSVI
+15 MLKKALSVI
-30 VAVVFVLCAAL
+30 VAVAFVLCAAF
-41 MTVSAADAMEEYNYT
+41 MTVSAADAMAEYNYT

-70 LVIVINFDA
+70 LVLVINFDA
-79 DGDGKDAYKEG
+79 DGDGKDAYEEG

-96 TSDAYKEQWAHS
+96 TSDAFKEQWAHS

-116 LFGDEGNTMKNYFKL
+116 LFGDEGNTMKNYFKK
-131 MSKGNFWWTPAEE
+131 MSKDNFWWEPVEE
-144 TYGEENNGIVYVT
+144 TYGEENNGVVYVT
-157 LNMQHPGAISGQPA
+157 LEMQHPGAISGQPA

-179 ALQAAAKYVDF
+179 ALQAAAEYVDF
-190 AKYDTDGNGGIS
+190 AKYDTDGNGGLS
-202 WDELTVL
+202 WEELTVVY
-209 FICGGRSTKIDYSPT
+209 ICGGRSTKIDYSPT

-229 GMHSF
+229 GVHSF

-242 AHINGVRVMARKDE
+242 ASINGVRVMARQDE
-256 AKYCV
+256 AKYCA

-305 IALQGTGSGLGTLK
+305 IALQGGGSALGKLK
-319 GVRALTAPSAIDPYY
+319 GVRDGEAPAAIDPYY
-334 LIDYGFEKAEVAQD
+334 LLQYGFEKAEVAQD

-367 INTGNPKEY
+367 ISTANPKEY

-385 DPSTYDAIPGAAKGI
+385 DASSYDAIPGAAKGI
-400 QIWHVDESIMNGFLV
+400 QIWHVDESIMNSFTV
-415 PNCYTKGAPHAPG
+415 PNCYTNGSPHAPG
-428 LTPLYPNGNT
+428 LTPLYPNGDT
-438 GGSAYDN
+438 GGKNYDT

-453 LFDCRKFKFIGSDT
+453 LFDSHGFKFVGSDT
-467 WHTLL
+467 WYTLL
-472 SDEQAE
+472 TEEQAAQF
-478 KLNLKIEMLSECGN
+478 NLKIEMLSEVGN
-492 EMQIKVTGTVAV
+492 EMRIKVTGTVAV
-504 PVDFKLS
+504 PVDFKFS
-511 STTTLDTA
+511 YDTTVNSA
-519 SVVGKITE
+519 SISGKITD
-527 LNCGSLNMITAVISK
+527 LNAGTLNMITAVVSK
-542 KTDYSDPVATLYA
+542 KSDYSSPVETLYA
-555 KPEENGSFSFDFT
+555 KPEENGSFSFDFS
-568 GLDSKSTYYAKITAK
+568 GLDSKSTYYTKITAK

-588 SFRELKLYTKAPPK
+588 SVRELKLYTKAPPK

-607 YSVYLYKGMTK
+607 YSVYLYKGMTA

-649 YYDVD
+649 YYDID

-676 WIANDDAVMLKIVNA
+676 WIANDNAVMLKIVNA
-691 KAKYEVFAIKAGE
+691 KAKYEVFAIKTGE
-704 SFTQPALEDN
+704 SFTQPVLEDN
-714 GGKTFIGWYTDPQFT
+714 NGKAFIGWYTDPQFT

-739 DAGTVTIYARWE
+739 DAGTITVYARWE
-751 GDEPAPLATTTP
+751 GDEPATTTTTV
-763 AATETTGTGSS
+763 TETTSATSPESTSGTE
-774 GGTTTTGTGSS
+774 TTTGGKSS
-785 GGCKSIIGAGASFA
+785 GGCGSVIGVGASFA
-799 VIGVIGAALVIGKK
+799 MIGVIGAALVIGKK

>member
-1 MYDIIIQTLQKSLY
+1 
-15 LQEETPMLKKALSVI
+15 MLKKALSVI
-30 VAVVFVLCAAL
+30 VAVAFVLCAAF
-41 MTVSAADAMEEYNYT
+41 MTVSAADAMAEYNYT

-70 LVIVINFDA
+70 LVLVINFDA
-79 DGDGKDAYKEG
+79 DGDGKDAYEEG

-96 TSDAYKEQWAHS
+96 TSDAFKEQWAHS

-116 LFGDEGNTMKNYFKL
+116 LFGDEGNTMKNYFKK
-131 MSKGNFWWTPAEE
+131 MSKDNFWWEPVEE
-144 TYGEENNGIVYVT
+144 TYGEENNGVVYVT
-157 LNMQHPGAISGQPA
+157 LEMQHPGAISGQPA

-179 ALQAAAKYVDF
+179 ALQAAAEYVDF
-190 AKYDTDGNGGIS
+190 AKYDTDGNGGLS
-202 WDELTVL
+202 WEELTVVY
-209 FICGGRSTKIDYSPT
+209 ICGGRSTKIDYSPT

-229 GMHSF
+229 GVHSF

-242 AHINGVRVMARKDE
+242 ASINGVRVMARQDE
-256 AKYCV
+256 AKYCA

-305 IALQGTGSGLGTLK
+305 IALQGGGSALGKLK
-319 GVRALTAPSAIDPYY
+319 GVRDGEAPAAIDPYY
-334 LIDYGFEKAEVAQD
+334 LLQYGFEKAEVAQD

-367 INTGNPKEY
+367 ISTANPKEY

-385 DPSTYDAIPGAAKGI
+385 DASSYDAIPGAAKGI
-400 QIWHVDESIMNGFLV
+400 QIWHVDESIMNSFTV
-415 PNCYTKGAPHAPG
+415 PNCYTNGSPHAPG
-428 LTPLYPNGNT
+428 LTPLYPSGDT
-438 GGSAYDN
+438 GGKNYDT

-453 LFDCRKFKFIGSDT
+453 LFDSHGFKFVGSDT
-467 WHTLL
+467 WYTLL
-472 SDEQAE
+472 TEEQAAQF
-478 KLNLKIEMLSECGN
+478 NLKIEMLSEVGN
-492 EMQIKVTGTVAV
+492 EMRIKVTGTVAV
-504 PVDFKLS
+504 PVDFKFS
-511 STTTLDTA
+511 YDTTVNSA
-519 SVVGKITE
+519 SISGKITD
-527 LNCGSLNMITAVISK
+527 LNAGTLNMITAVVSK
-542 KTDYSDPVATLYA
+542 KSDYSSPVETLYA
-555 KPEENGSFSFDFT
+555 KPEENGSFSFDFS
-568 GLDSKSTYYAKITAK
+568 GLDSKSTYYTKITAK

-588 SFRELKLYTKAPPK
+588 SVRELKLYTKAPPK

-607 YSVYLYKGMTK
+607 YSVYLYKGMTA

-649 YYDVD
+649 YYDID

-661 ATTKDDCEPVYLYAR
+661 ATTKNDCEPVYLYAR
-676 WIANDDAVMLKIVNA
+676 WIANDNAVMLKIVNA
-691 KAKYEVFAIKAGE
+691 KAKYEVFAIKTGE
-704 SFTQPALEDN
+704 SFTQPVLEDN
-714 GGKTFIGWYTDPQFT
+714 NGKAFVGWYTDPQFT

-739 DAGTVTIYARWE
+739 DAGTVTVYARWE
-751 GDEPAPLATTTP
+751 GDEPATTTTTV
-763 AATETTGTGSS
+763 TETTSATSPESTSGTE
-774 GGTTTTGTGSS
+774 TTTGGKSS
-785 GGCKSIIGAGASFA
+785 GGCGSVIGVGASFA
-799 VIGVIGAALVIGKK
+799 MIGVIGAALVIGKK

>member
-1 MYDIIIQTLQKSLY
+1 
-15 LQEETPMLKKALSVI
+15 MLKKALSVI
-30 VAVVFVLCAAL
+30 VAVAFVLCAAF
-41 MTVSAADAMEEYNYT
+41 MTVSAADAMAEYNYT

-70 LVIVINFDA
+70 LVLVINFDA
-79 DGDGKDAYKEG
+79 DGDGKDAYEEG

-96 TSDAYKEQWAHS
+96 TSDAFKEQWAHS

-116 LFGDEGNTMKNYFKL
+116 LFGDEGNTMKNYFKK
-131 MSKGNFWWTPAEE
+131 MSKDNFWWEPVEE
-144 TYGEENNGIVYVT
+144 TYGEENNGVVYVT
-157 LNMQHPGAISGQPA
+157 LEMQHPGAISGQPA

-179 ALQAAAKYVDF
+179 ALQAAAEYVDF
-190 AKYDTDGNGGIS
+190 AKYDTDGNGGLS
-202 WDELTVL
+202 WEELTVVY
-209 FICGGRSTKIDYSPT
+209 ICGGRSTKIDYSPT

-229 GMHSF
+229 GVHSF

-242 AHINGVRVMARKDE
+242 ASINGVRVMARQDE
-256 AKYCV
+256 AKYCA

-305 IALQGTGSGLGTLK
+305 IALQGGGSALGKLK
-319 GVRALTAPSAIDPYY
+319 GVRDGEAPAAIDPYY
-334 LIDYGFEKAEVAQD
+334 LLQYGFEKAEVAQD

-367 INTGNPKEY
+367 ISTANPKEY

-385 DPSTYDAIPGAAKGI
+385 DASSYDAIPGAAKGI
-400 QIWHVDESIMNGFLV
+400 QIWHVDESIMNSFTV
-415 PNCYTKGAPHAPG
+415 PNCYTNGSPHAPG
-428 LTPLYPNGNT
+428 LTPLYPNGDT
-438 GGSAYDN
+438 GGKNYDT

-453 LFDCRKFKFIGSDT
+453 LFDSHGFKFVGSDT
-467 WHTLL
+467 WYTLL
-472 SDEQAE
+472 TEEQAAQF
-478 KLNLKIEMLSECGN
+478 NLKIEMLSEVGN
-492 EMQIKVTGTVAV
+492 EMRIKVTGTVAV
-504 PVDFKLS
+504 PVDFKFS
-511 STTTLDTA
+511 YDTTVNSA
-519 SVVGKITE
+519 SISGKITD
-527 LNCGSLNMITAVISK
+527 LNSGTLNMITAVISK
-542 KTDYSDPVATLYA
+542 KSDYSSPVETLYA
-555 KPEENGSFSFDFT
+555 KPEENGSFSFDFS
-568 GLDSKSTYYAKITAK
+568 GLDSKSTYYTKITAK

-588 SFRELKLYTKAPPK
+588 SVRELKLYTKAPPK

-607 YSVYLYKGMTK
+607 YSVYLYKGMTA

-649 YYDVD
+649 YYDID

-676 WIANDDAVMLKIVNA
+676 WIANDNAVMLKIVNA
-691 KAKYEVFAIKAGE
+691 KAKYEVFAIKTGE
-704 SFTQPALEDN
+704 SFTQPVLEDN
-714 GGKTFIGWYTDPQFT
+714 NGKAFVGWYTDPQFT

-739 DAGTVTIYARWE
+739 DAGTVTVYARWE
-751 GDEPAPLATTTP
+751 GDEPATTTTTV
-763 AATETTGTGSS
+763 TETTSATSPESTSGTE
-774 GGTTTTGTGSS
+774 TTTGGKSS
-785 GGCKSIIGAGASFA
+785 GGCGSVIGVGASFA
-799 VIGVIGAALVIGKK
+799 MIGVIGAALVIGKK

>member
-1 MYDIIIQTLQKSLY
+1 
-15 LQEETPMLKKALSVI
+15 MLKKALSVI
-30 VAVVFVLCAAL
+30 VAVAFVLCAAF
-41 MTVSAADAMEEYNYT
+41 MTVSAADAMAEYNYT

-70 LVIVINFDA
+70 LVLVINFDA
-79 DGDGKDAYKEG
+79 DGDGKDAYEEG

-96 TSDAYKEQWAHS
+96 TSDAFKEQWAHS

-116 LFGDEGNTMKNYFKL
+116 LFGDEGNTMKNYFKK
-131 MSKGNFWWTPAEE
+131 MSKDNFWWEPVEE
-144 TYGEENNGIVYVT
+144 TYGEENNGVVYVT
-157 LNMQHPGAISGQPA
+157 LEMQHPGAISGQPA

-179 ALQAAAKYVDF
+179 ALQAAAEYVDF
-190 AKYDTDGNGGIS
+190 AKYDTDGNGGLS
-202 WDELTVL
+202 WEELTVVY
-209 FICGGRSTKIDYSPT
+209 ICGGRSTKIDYSPT

-229 GMHSF
+229 GVHSF

-242 AHINGVRVMARKDE
+242 ASINGVRVMARQDE
-256 AKYCV
+256 AKYCA

-305 IALQGTGSGLGTLK
+305 IALQGGGSALGKLK
-319 GVRALTAPSAIDPYY
+319 GVRDGEAPAAIDPYY
-334 LIDYGFEKAEVAQD
+334 LLQYGFEKAEVAQD

-367 INTGNPKEY
+367 ISTANPKEY

-385 DPSTYDAIPGAAKGI
+385 DASSYDAIPGAAKGI
-400 QIWHVDESIMNGFLV
+400 QIWHVDESIMNSFTV
-415 PNCYTKGAPHAPG
+415 PNCYTNGSPHAPG
-428 LTPLYPNGNT
+428 LTPLYPNGDT
-438 GGSAYDN
+438 GGKNYDT

-453 LFDCRKFKFIGSDT
+453 LFDSHGFKFVGSDT
-467 WHTLL
+467 WYTLL
-472 SDEQAE
+472 TEEQAAQF
-478 KLNLKIEMLSECGN
+478 NLKIEMLSEVGN
-492 EMQIKVTGTVAV
+492 EMRIKVTGTVAV
-504 PVDFKLS
+504 PVDFKFS
-511 STTTLDTA
+511 YDTTVNSA
-519 SVVGKITE
+519 SISGKITD
-527 LNCGSLNMITAVISK
+527 LNAGTLNMITAVISK
-542 KTDYSDPVATLYA
+542 KSDYSSPVETLYA
-555 KPEENGSFSFDFT
+555 KPEENGSFSFDFS
-568 GLDSKSTYYAKITAK
+568 GLDSKSTYYTKITAK

-588 SFRELKLYTKAPPK
+588 SVRELKLYTKAPPK

-607 YSVYLYKGMTK
+607 YSVYLYKGMTA

-649 YYDVD
+649 YYDID

-676 WIANDDAVMLKIVNA
+676 WIANDNAVMLKIVNA
-691 KAKYEVFAIKAGE
+691 KAKYEVFAIKTGE
-704 SFTQPALEDN
+704 SFTQPVLEDN
-714 GGKTFIGWYTDPQFT
+714 NGKAFIGWYTDPQFT

-739 DAGTVTIYARWE
+739 DAGTITVYARWE
-751 GDEPAPLATTTP
+751 GDEPATTTTTV
-763 AATETTGTGSS
+763 TETTSATSPESTSGTE
-774 GGTTTTGTGSS
+774 TTTGGKSS
-785 GGCKSIIGAGASFA
+785 GGCGSVIGVGASFA
-799 VIGVIGAALVIGKK
+799 MIGVIGAALVIGKK

>member
-1 MYDIIIQTLQKSLY
+1 
-15 LQEETPMLKKALSVI
+15 MLKKALSVI
-30 VAVVFVLCAAL
+30 VAVAFVLCAAF
-41 MTVSAADAMEEYNYT
+41 MTVSAADAMAEYNYT

-70 LVIVINFDA
+70 LVLVINFDA
-79 DGDGKDAYKEG
+79 DGDGKDAYEEG

-96 TSDAYKEQWAHS
+96 TSDAFKEQWAHS

-116 LFGDEGNTMKNYFKL
+116 LFGDEGNTMKNYFKK
-131 MSKGNFWWTPAEE
+131 MSKDNFWWEPVEE
-144 TYGEENNGIVYVT
+144 TYGEENNGVVYVT
-157 LNMQHPGAISGQPA
+157 LEMQHPGAISGQPA

-179 ALQAAAKYVDF
+179 ALQAAAEYVDF
-190 AKYDTDGNGGIS
+190 AKYDTDGNGGLS
-202 WDELTVL
+202 WEELTVVY
-209 FICGGRSTKIDYSPT
+209 ICGGRSTKIDYSPT

-229 GMHSF
+229 GVHSF

-242 AHINGVRVMARKDE
+242 ASINGVRVMARQDE
-256 AKYCV
+256 AKYCA

-305 IALQGTGSGLGTLK
+305 IALQGGGSALGKLK
-319 GVRALTAPSAIDPYY
+319 GVRDGEAPAAIDPYY
-334 LIDYGFEKAEVAQD
+334 LLQYGFEKAEVAQD

-367 INTGNPKEY
+367 ISTANPKEY

-385 DPSTYDAIPGAAKGI
+385 DASSYDAIPGAAKGI
-400 QIWHVDESIMNGFLV
+400 QIWHVDESIMNSFTV
-415 PNCYTKGAPHAPG
+415 PNCYTNGSPHAPG
-428 LTPLYPNGNT
+428 LTPLYPNGDT
-438 GGSAYDN
+438 GGKNYDT

-453 LFDCRKFKFIGSDT
+453 LFDSHGFKFVGSDT
-467 WHTLL
+467 WYTLL
-472 SDEQAE
+472 TEEQAAQF
-478 KLNLKIEMLSECGN
+478 NLKIEMLSEVGN
-492 EMQIKVTGTVAV
+492 EMRIKVTGTVAV
-504 PVDFKLS
+504 PVDFKFS
-511 STTTLDTA
+511 YDTTVNSA
-519 SVVGKITE
+519 SISGKITD
-527 LNCGSLNMITAVISK
+527 LNSGTLNMITAVVSK
-542 KTDYSDPVATLYA
+542 KSDYSSPVETLYA
-555 KPEENGSFSFDFT
+555 KPEENGSFSFDFS

-588 SFRELKLYTKAPPK
+588 SVRELKLYTKAPPK

-607 YSVYLYKGMTK
+607 YSVYLYKGMTA

-676 WIANDDAVMLKIVNA
+676 WIANEDSVTLKIVNA
-691 KAKYEVFAIKAGE
+691 KAKYEVFAIKTGE
-704 SFTQPALEDN
+704 SFTQPVLEDN
-714 GGKTFIGWYTDPQFT
+714 NGKAFIGWYTDPQFT

-739 DAGTVTIYARWE
+739 DAGTVTVYARWE
-751 GDEPAPLATTTP
+751 GDEPATTTTTV
-763 AATETTGTGSS
+763 TETTSATSPESTSGTE
-774 GGTTTTGTGSS
+774 TTTGGKSS
-785 GGCKSIIGAGASFA
+785 GGCGSVIGVGASFA
-799 VIGVIGAALVIGKK
+799 MIGVIGAALVIGNK

>member
-1 MYDIIIQTLQKSLY
+1 
-15 LQEETPMLKKALSVI
+15 MLKKALSVI
-30 VAVVFVLCAAL
+30 VAVAFVLCAAF
-41 MTVSAADAMEEYNYT
+41 MTVSAADAMAEYNYT

-70 LVIVINFDA
+70 LVLVINFDA
-79 DGDGKDAYKEG
+79 DGDGKDAYEEG

-96 TSDAYKEQWAHS
+96 TSDAFKEQWAHS

-116 LFGDEGNTMKNYFKL
+116 LFGDEGNTMKNYFKK
-131 MSKGNFWWTPAEE
+131 MSKDNFWWEPVEE
-144 TYGEENNGIVYVT
+144 TYGEENNGVVYVT
-157 LNMQHPGAISGQPA
+157 LEMQHPGAISGQPA

-179 ALQAAAKYVDF
+179 ALQAAAEYVDF
-190 AKYDTDGNGGIS
+190 AKYDTDGNGGLS
-202 WDELTVL
+202 WEELTVVY
-209 FICGGRSTKIDYSPT
+209 ICGGRSTKIDYSPT

-229 GMHSF
+229 GVHSF

-242 AHINGVRVMARKDE
+242 ASINGVRVMARQDE
-256 AKYCV
+256 AKYCA

-305 IALQGTGSGLGTLK
+305 IALQGGGSALGKLK
-319 GVRALTAPSAIDPYY
+319 GVRDGEAPAAIDPYY
-334 LIDYGFEKAEVAQD
+334 LLQYGFEKAEVAQD

-367 INTGNPKEY
+367 ISTANPKEY

-385 DPSTYDAIPGAAKGI
+385 DASSYDAIPGAAKGI
-400 QIWHVDESIMNGFLV
+400 QIWHVDESIMNSFTV
-415 PNCYTKGAPHAPG
+415 PNCYTNGSPHAPG
-428 LTPLYPNGNT
+428 LTPLYPNGDT
-438 GGSAYDN
+438 GGKNYDT

-453 LFDCRKFKFIGSDT
+453 LFDSHGFKFVGSDT
-467 WHTLL
+467 WYTLL
-472 SDEQAE
+472 TEEQAAQF
-478 KLNLKIEMLSECGN
+478 NLKIEMLSEVGN
-492 EMQIKVTGTVAV
+492 EMRIKVTGTVAV
-504 PVDFKLS
+504 PVDFKFS
-511 STTTLDTA
+511 YDTTVNSA
-519 SVVGKITE
+519 SISGKITD
-527 LNCGSLNMITAVISK
+527 LNAGTLNMITAVVSK
-542 KTDYSDPVATLYA
+542 KSDYSSPVETLYA
-555 KPEENGSFSFDFT
+555 KPEENGSFSFDFS
-568 GLDSKSTYYAKITAK
+568 GLDSKSTYYTKITAK

-588 SFRELKLYTKAPPK
+588 SVRELKLYTKAPPK

-607 YSVYLYKGMTK
+607 YSVYLYKGMTA

-649 YYDVD
+649 YYDID

-676 WIANDDAVMLKIVNA
+676 WIANDNAVMLKIVNA
-691 KAKYEVFAIKAGE
+691 KAKYEVFAIKTGE
-704 SFTQPALEDN
+704 SFTQPVLEDN
-714 GGKTFIGWYTDPQFT
+714 NGKAFIGWYTDPQFT

-739 DAGTVTIYARWE
+739 DAGTVTVYARWE
-751 GDEPAPLATTTP
+751 GDEPATTTTTV
-763 AATETTGTGSS
+763 TETTSATSSESTSGTE
-774 GGTTTTGTGSS
+774 TTTGGKSS
-785 GGCKSIIGAGASFA
+785 GGCGSVIGVGASFA
-799 VIGVIGAALVIGKK
+799 MIGVIGAALVIGKK

>member
-1 MYDIIIQTLQKSLY
+1 
-15 LQEETPMLKKALSVI
+15 MLKKALSVI
-30 VAVVFVLCAAL
+30 VAVAFVLCAAF
-41 MTVSAADAMEEYNYT
+41 MTVSAADAMAEYNYT

-70 LVIVINFDA
+70 LVLVINFDA
-79 DGDGKDAYKEG
+79 DGDGKDAYEEG

-108 EESYWANS
+108 EESYWASS
-116 LFGDEGNTMKNYFKL
+116 LFGDEGNTMKNYFKK
-131 MSKGNFWWTPAEE
+131 MSKDNFWWEPVEE
-144 TYGEENNGIVYVT
+144 TYGEENNGVVYVT
-157 LNMQHPGAISGQPA
+157 LEMQHPGAISGQPA

-179 ALQAAAKYVDF
+179 ALQAAAEYVDF
-190 AKYDTDGNGGIS
+190 AKYDTDGNGGLS
-202 WDELTVL
+202 WEELTVVY
-209 FICGGRSTKIDYSPT
+209 ICGGRSTKIDYSPT

-229 GMHSF
+229 GVHSF

-242 AHINGVRVMARKDE
+242 ASINGVRVMARQDE
-256 AKYCV
+256 AKYCA

-305 IALQGTGSGLGTLK
+305 IALQGGGSALGKLK
-319 GVRALTAPSAIDPYY
+319 GVRDGEAPAAIDPYY
-334 LIDYGFEKAEVAQD
+334 LLQYGFEKAEVAQD

-367 INTGNPKEY
+367 ISTANPKEY

-385 DPSTYDAIPGAAKGI
+385 DASSYDAIPGAAKGI
-400 QIWHVDESIMNGFLV
+400 QIWHVDESIMNSFTV
-415 PNCYTKGAPHAPG
+415 PNCYTNGSPHAPG
-428 LTPLYPNGNT
+428 LTPLYPNGDT
-438 GGSAYDN
+438 GGKNYDT

-453 LFDCRKFKFIGSDT
+453 LFDSHGFKFVGSDT
-467 WHTLL
+467 WYTLL
-472 SDEQAE
+472 TEEQAAQF
-478 KLNLKIEMLSECGN
+478 NLKIEMLSEVGN
-492 EMQIKVTGTVAV
+492 EMRIKVTGTVAV
-504 PVDFKLS
+504 PVDFKFS
-511 STTTLDTA
+511 YDTTVNSA
-519 SVVGKITE
+519 SISGKITD
-527 LNCGSLNMITAVISK
+527 LNAGTLNMITAVVSK
-542 KTDYSDPVATLYA
+542 KSDYSSPVETLYA
-555 KPEENGSFSFDFT
+555 KPEENGSFSFDFS
-568 GLDSKSTYYAKITAK
+568 GLDSKSTYYTKITAK

-588 SFRELKLYTKAPPK
+588 SVRELKLYTKAPPK

-607 YSVYLYKGMTK
+607 YSVYLYKGMTA

-649 YYDVD
+649 YYDID

-676 WIANDDAVMLKIVNA
+676 WIANDNAVMLKIVNA
-691 KAKYEVFAIKAGE
+691 KAKYEVFAIKTGE
-704 SFTQPALEDN
+704 SFTQPVLEDN
-714 GGKTFIGWYTDPQFT
+714 NGKAFIGWYTDPQFT

-739 DAGTVTIYARWE
+739 DAGTVTVYARWE
-751 GDEPAPLATTTP
+751 GDEPATTTTTV
-763 AATETTGTGSS
+763 TETTSATSPESTSGTE
-774 GGTTTTGTGSS
+774 TTTGGKSS
-785 GGCKSIIGAGASFA
+785 GGCGSVIGVGASFA
-799 VIGVIGAALVIGKK
+799 MIGVIGAALVIGKK

>member
-1 MYDIIIQTLQKSLY
+1 
-15 LQEETPMLKKALSVI
+15 MLKKALSVI
-30 VAVVFVLCAAL
+30 VAVAFVLCAAF
-41 MTVSAADAMEEYNYT
+41 MTVSAADAMAEYNYT

-70 LVIVINFDA
+70 LVLVINFDA
-79 DGDGKDAYKEG
+79 DGDGKDAYEEG

-116 LFGDEGNTMKNYFKL
+116 LFGDEGNTMKNYFKK
-131 MSKGNFWWTPAEE
+131 MSKDNFWWEPVEE
-144 TYGEENNGIVYVT
+144 TYGEENNGVVYVT
-157 LNMQHPGAISGQPA
+157 LEMQHPGAISGQPA

-179 ALQAAAKYVDF
+179 ALQAAAEYVDF
-190 AKYDTDGNGGIS
+190 AKYDTDGNGGLS
-202 WDELTVL
+202 WEELTVVY
-209 FICGGRSTKIDYSPT
+209 ICGGRSTKIDYSPT

-229 GMHSF
+229 GVHSF

-242 AHINGVRVMARKDE
+242 ASINGVRVMARQDE
-256 AKYCV
+256 AKYCA

-305 IALQGTGSGLGTLK
+305 IALQGGGSALGKLK
-319 GVRALTAPSAIDPYY
+319 GVRDGEAPAAIDPYY
-334 LIDYGFEKAEVAQD
+334 LLQYGFEKAEVAQD

-367 INTGNPKEY
+367 ISTANPKEY

-385 DPSTYDAIPGAAKGI
+385 DASSYDAIPGAAKGI
-400 QIWHVDESIMNGFLV
+400 QIWHVDESIMNSFTV
-415 PNCYTKGAPHAPG
+415 PNCYTNGSPHAPG
-428 LTPLYPNGNT
+428 LTPLYPNGDT
-438 GGSAYDN
+438 GGKNYDT

-453 LFDCRKFKFIGSDT
+453 LFDSHGFKFVGSDT
-467 WHTLL
+467 WYTLL
-472 SDEQAE
+472 TEEQAAQF
-478 KLNLKIEMLSECGN
+478 NLKIEMLSEVGN
-492 EMQIKVTGTVAV
+492 EMRIKVTGTVAV
-504 PVDFKLS
+504 PVDFKFS
-511 STTTLDTA
+511 YDTTVNSA
-519 SVVGKITE
+519 SISGKITD
-527 LNCGSLNMITAVISK
+527 LNSGTLNMITAVVSK
-542 KTDYSDPVATLYA
+542 KSDYSSPVETLYA
-555 KPEENGSFSFDFT
+555 KPEENGSFSFDFSE
-568 GLDSKSTYYAKITAK
+568 LDSKSTYYAKITAK

-588 SFRELKLYTKAPPK
+588 SVRELKLYTKAPPK

-676 WIANDDAVMLKIVNA
+676 WIANDNAVMLKIVNA
-691 KAKYEVFAIKAGE
+691 KAKYEVFAIKTGE
-704 SFTQPALEDN
+704 SFTQPVLEDN
-714 GGKTFIGWYTDPQFT
+714 NGKAFVGWYTDPQFT

-739 DAGTVTIYARWE
+739 DAGTVTVYARWE
-751 GDEPAPLATTTP
+751 GDEPATTTTTV
-763 AATETTGTGSS
+763 TETTSATSPESTSGTE
-774 GGTTTTGTGSS
+774 TTTGGKSS
-785 GGCKSIIGAGASFA
+785 GGCGSVIGVGASFA
-799 VIGVIGAALVIGKK
+799 MIGVIGAALVIGKK

>member
-1 MYDIIIQTLQKSLY
+1 
-15 LQEETPMLKKALSVI
+15 MLKKALSVI
-30 VAVVFVLCAAL
+30 VAVAFVLCAAF
-41 MTVSAADAMEEYNYT
+41 MTVSAADAMAEYNYT

-70 LVIVINFDA
+70 LVLVINFDA
-79 DGDGKDAYKEG
+79 DGDGKDAYEEG

-96 TSDAYKEQWAHS
+96 TSDAFKEQWAHS
-108 EESYWANS
+108 EESYWASS
-116 LFGDEGNTMKNYFKL
+116 LFGDEGNTMKNYFKK
-131 MSKGNFWWTPAEE
+131 MSKDNFWWEPVEE
-144 TYGEENNGIVYVT
+144 TYGEENNGVVYVT
-157 LNMQHPGAISGQPA
+157 LEMQHPGAISGQPA

-179 ALQAAAKYVDF
+179 ALQAAAEYVDF
-190 AKYDTDGNGGIS
+190 AKYDTDGNGGLS
-202 WDELTVL
+202 WEELTVVY
-209 FICGGRSTKIDYSPT
+209 ICGGRSTKIDYSPT

-229 GMHSF
+229 GVHSF

-242 AHINGVRVMARKDE
+242 ASINGVRVMARQDE
-256 AKYCV
+256 AKYCA

-305 IALQGTGSGLGTLK
+305 IALQGGGSALGKLK
-319 GVRALTAPSAIDPYY
+319 GVRDGEAPAAIDPYY
-334 LIDYGFEKAEVAQD
+334 LLQYGFEKAEVAQD

-367 INTGNPKEY
+367 ISTANPKEY

-385 DPSTYDAIPGAAKGI
+385 DASSYDAIPGAAKGI
-400 QIWHVDESIMNGFLV
+400 QIWHVDESIMNSFTV
-415 PNCYTKGAPHAPG
+415 PNCYTNGSPHAPG
-428 LTPLYPNGNT
+428 LTPLYPSGDT
-438 GGSAYDN
+438 GGKNYDT

-453 LFDCRKFKFIGSDT
+453 LFDSHGFKFVGSDT
-467 WHTLL
+467 WYTLL
-472 SDEQAE
+472 TEEQAAQF
-478 KLNLKIEMLSECGN
+478 NLKIEMLSEVGN
-492 EMQIKVTGTVAV
+492 EMRIKVTGTVAV
-504 PVDFKLS
+504 PVDFKFS
-511 STTTLDTA
+511 YDTTVNSA
-519 SVVGKITE
+519 SISGKITD
-527 LNCGSLNMITAVISK
+527 LNAGTLNMITAVVSK
-542 KTDYSDPVATLYA
+542 KSDYSSPVETLYA
-555 KPEENGSFSFDFT
+555 KPEENGSFSFDFS
-568 GLDSKSTYYAKITAK
+568 GLDSKSTYYTKITAK

-588 SFRELKLYTKAPPK
+588 SVRELKLYTKAPPK

-607 YSVYLYKGMTK
+607 YSVYLYKGMTA

-649 YYDVD
+649 YYDID

-676 WIANDDAVMLKIVNA
+676 WIANDNAVMLKIVNA
-691 KAKYEVFAIKAGE
+691 KAKYEVFAIKTGE
-704 SFTQPALEDN
+704 SFTQPVLEDN
-714 GGKTFIGWYTDPQFT
+714 NGKAFVGWYTDPQFT

-739 DAGTVTIYARWE
+739 DAGTVTVYARWE
-751 GDEPAPLATTTP
+751 GDEPATTTTTV
-763 AATETTGTGSS
+763 TETTSTTSPESTSGTE
-774 GGTTTTGTGSS
+774 TTTGGKSS
-785 GGCKSIIGAGASFA
+785 GGCGSVIGVGASFA
-799 VIGVIGAALVIGKK
+799 MIGVIGAALVIGKK

>member
-1 MYDIIIQTLQKSLY
+1 
-15 LQEETPMLKKALSVI
+15 MLKKALSVI
-30 VAVVFVLCAAL
+30 VAVAFVLCAAF
-41 MTVSAADAMEEYNYT
+41 MTVSAADAMAEYNYT

-70 LVIVINFDA
+70 LVLVINFDA
-79 DGDGKDAYKEG
+79 DGDGKDAYEEG

-96 TSDAYKEQWAHS
+96 TSDAFKEQWAHS

-116 LFGDEGNTMKNYFKL
+116 LFGDEGNTMKNYFKK
-131 MSKGNFWWTPAEE
+131 MSKDNFWWEPVEE
-144 TYGEENNGIVYVT
+144 TYGEENNGVVYVT
-157 LNMQHPGAISGQPA
+157 LEMQHPGAISGQPA

-179 ALQAAAKYVDF
+179 ALQAAAEYVDF
-190 AKYDTDGNGGIS
+190 AKYDTDGNGGLS
-202 WDELTVL
+202 WEELTVVY
-209 FICGGRSTKIDYSPT
+209 ICGGRSTKIDYSPT

-229 GMHSF
+229 GVHSF

-242 AHINGVRVMARKDE
+242 ASINGVRVMARQDE
-256 AKYCV
+256 AKYCA

-305 IALQGTGSGLGTLK
+305 IALQGGGSALGKLK
-319 GVRALTAPSAIDPYY
+319 GVRDGEAPAAIDPYY
-334 LIDYGFEKAEVAQD
+334 LLQYGFEKAEVAQD

-367 INTGNPKEY
+367 ISTANPKEY

-385 DPSTYDAIPGAAKGI
+385 DASSYDAIPGAAKGI
-400 QIWHVDESIMNGFLV
+400 QIWHVDESIMNSFTV
-415 PNCYTKGAPHAPG
+415 PNCYTNGSPHAPG
-428 LTPLYPNGNT
+428 LTPLYPNGDT
-438 GGSAYDN
+438 GGKNYDT

-453 LFDCRKFKFIGSDT
+453 LFDSHGFKFVGSDT
-467 WHTLL
+467 WYTLL
-472 SDEQAE
+472 TEEQAAQF
-478 KLNLKIEMLSECGN
+478 NLKIEMLSEVGN
-492 EMQIKVTGTVAV
+492 EMRIKVTGTVAV
-504 PVDFKLS
+504 PVDFKFS
-511 STTTLDTA
+511 YDTTVNSA
-519 SVVGKITE
+519 SISGKVTD
-527 LNCGSLNMITAVISK
+527 LNAGTLNMITAVVSK
-542 KTDYSDPVATLYA
+542 KSDYSSPVETLYA
-555 KPEENGSFSFDFT
+555 KPEENGSFSFDFS
-568 GLDSKSTYYAKITAK
+568 GLDSKSTYYTKITAK

-588 SFRELKLYTKAPPK
+588 SVRELKLYTKAPPK

-607 YSVYLYKGMTK
+607 YSVYLYKGMTA

-649 YYDVD
+649 YYDID

-676 WIANDDAVMLKIVNA
+676 WIANDNAVMLKIVNA
-691 KAKYEVFAIKAGE
+691 KAKYEVFAIKTGE
-704 SFTQPALEDN
+704 SFTQPVLEDN
-714 GGKTFIGWYTDPQFT
+714 NGKAFIGWYTDPQFT

-739 DAGTVTIYARWE
+739 DAGTVTVYARWE
-751 GDEPAPLATTTP
+751 GDEPATTTTTV
-763 AATETTGTGSS
+763 TETTSATSPESTSGTE
-774 GGTTTTGTGSS
+774 TTTGGKSS
-785 GGCKSIIGAGASFA
+785 GGCGSVIGVGASFA
-799 VIGVIGAALVIGKK
+799 MIGVIGAALVIGKK

>member
-1 MYDIIIQTLQKSLY
+1 
-15 LQEETPMLKKALSVI
+15 MLKKALSVF
-30 VAVVFVLCAAL
+30 VAVAFVLCAAF
-41 MTVSAADAMEEYNYT
+41 MTVSAADAMAEYNYT

-70 LVIVINFDA
+70 LVLVINFDA
-79 DGDGKDAYKEG
+79 DGDGKDAYEEG

-96 TSDAYKEQWAHS
+96 TSDAFKEQWAHS
-108 EESYWANS
+108 EESYWASS
-116 LFGDEGNTMKNYFKL
+116 LFGDEGNTMKNYFKK
-131 MSKGNFWWTPAEE
+131 MSKDNFWWEPVEE
-144 TYGEENNGIVYVT
+144 TYGEENNGVVYVT
-157 LNMQHPGAISGQPA
+157 LEMQHPGAISGQPA

-179 ALQAAAKYVDF
+179 ALQAAAEYVDF
-190 AKYDTDGNGGIS
+190 AKYDTDGNGGLS
-202 WDELTVL
+202 WEELTVVY
-209 FICGGRSTKIDYSPT
+209 ICGGRSTKIDYSPT

-229 GMHSF
+229 GVHSF

-242 AHINGVRVMARKDE
+242 ASINGVRVMARQDE
-256 AKYCV
+256 AKYCA

-305 IALQGTGSGLGTLK
+305 IALQGGGSALGKLK
-319 GVRALTAPSAIDPYY
+319 GVRDGEAPAAIDPYY
-334 LIDYGFEKAEVAQD
+334 LLQYGFEKAEVAQD

-367 INTGNPKEY
+367 ISTANPKEY

-385 DPSTYDAIPGAAKGI
+385 DASSYDAIPGAAKGI
-400 QIWHVDESIMNGFLV
+400 QIWHVDESIMNSFTV
-415 PNCYTKGAPHAPG
+415 PNCYTNGSPHAPG
-428 LTPLYPNGNT
+428 LTPLYPSGDT
-438 GGSAYDN
+438 GGKNYDT

-453 LFDCRKFKFIGSDT
+453 LFDSHGFKFVGSDT
-467 WHTLL
+467 WYTLL
-472 SDEQAE
+472 TEEQAAQF
-478 KLNLKIEMLSECGN
+478 NLKIEMLSEVGN
-492 EMQIKVTGTVAV
+492 EMRIKVTGTVAV
-504 PVDFKLS
+504 PVDFKFS
-511 STTTLDTA
+511 YDTTVNSA
-519 SVVGKITE
+519 SISGKITD
-527 LNCGSLNMITAVISK
+527 LNAGTLNMITAVVSK
-542 KTDYSDPVATLYA
+542 KSDYSSPVETLYA
-555 KPEENGSFSFDFT
+555 KPEENGSFSFDFS
-568 GLDSKSTYYAKITAK
+568 GLDSKSTYYTKITAK

-588 SFRELKLYTKAPPK
+588 SVRELKLYTKAPPK

-607 YSVYLYKGMTK
+607 YSVYLYKGMTA

-649 YYDVD
+649 YYDID

-676 WIANDDAVMLKIVNA
+676 WIANDNAVMLKIVNA
-691 KAKYEVFAIKAGE
+691 KAKYEVFAIKTGE
-704 SFTQPALEDN
+704 SFTQPVLEDN
-714 GGKTFIGWYTDPQFT
+714 NGKAFIGWYTDPQFT

-739 DAGTVTIYARWE
+739 DAGTVTVYARWE
-751 GDEPAPLATTTP
+751 GDEPATTTTTV
-763 AATETTGTGSS
+763 TETTSATSPESTSGTE
-774 GGTTTTGTGSS
+774 TTTGGKSS
-785 GGCKSIIGAGASFA
+785 GGCGSVIGVGASFA
-799 VIGVIGAALVIGKK
+799 MIGVIGAALVIGKK

>member
-1 MYDIIIQTLQKSLY
+1 
-15 LQEETPMLKKALSVI
+15 MLKKALSVI
-30 VAVVFVLCAAL
+30 VAVAFVLCAAF
-41 MTVSAADAMEEYNYT
+41 MTVSAADAMAEYNYT

-70 LVIVINFDA
+70 LVLVINFDA
-79 DGDGKDAYKEG
+79 DGDGKDAYEEG

-96 TSDAYKEQWAHS
+96 TSDAFKEQWAHS
-108 EESYWANS
+108 EESYWASS
-116 LFGDEGNTMKNYFKL
+116 LFGDEGNTMKNYFKK
-131 MSKGNFWWTPAEE
+131 MSKDNFWWEPVEE
-144 TYGEENNGIVYVT
+144 TYGEENNGVVYVT
-157 LNMQHPGAISGQPA
+157 LEMQHPGAISGQPA

-179 ALQAAAKYVDF
+179 ALQAAAEYVDF
-190 AKYDTDGNGGIS
+190 AKYDTDGNGGLS
-202 WDELTVL
+202 WEELTVVY
-209 FICGGRSTKIDYSPT
+209 ICGGRSTKIDYSPT

-229 GMHSF
+229 GVHSF

-242 AHINGVRVMARKDE
+242 ASINGVRVMARQDE
-256 AKYCV
+256 AKYCA

-305 IALQGTGSGLGTLK
+305 IALQGGGSALGKLK
-319 GVRALTAPSAIDPYY
+319 GVRDGEAPAAIDPYY
-334 LIDYGFEKAEVAQD
+334 LLQYGFEKAEVAQD

-367 INTGNPKEY
+367 ISTANPKEY

-385 DPSTYDAIPGAAKGI
+385 DASSYDAIPGAAKGI
-400 QIWHVDESIMNGFLV
+400 QIWHVDESIMNSFTV
-415 PNCYTKGAPHAPG
+415 PNCYTNGSPHAPG
-428 LTPLYPNGNT
+428 LTPLYPNGDT
-438 GGSAYDN
+438 GGKNYDT

-453 LFDCRKFKFIGSDT
+453 LFDSHGFKFVGSDT
-467 WHTLL
+467 WYTLL
-472 SDEQAE
+472 TEEQAAQF
-478 KLNLKIEMLSECGN
+478 NLKIEMLSEVGN

-504 PVDFKLS
+504 PVDFKFS
-511 STTTLDTA
+511 YDTTVNSA
-519 SVVGKITE
+519 SISGKITD
-527 LNCGSLNMITAVISK
+527 LNAGTLNMITAVISK
-542 KTDYSDPVATLYA
+542 KSDYSSPVETLYA
-555 KPEENGSFSFDFT
+555 KPEENGSFSFDFS
-568 GLDSKSTYYAKITAK
+568 GLDNKSTYYAKITAK

-588 SFRELKLYTKAPPK
+588 SVRELKLYTKAPPK

-607 YSVYLYKGMTK
+607 YSVYLYKGMTA

-649 YYDVD
+649 YYDID

-676 WIANDDAVMLKIVNA
+676 WIANDNAVMLKIVNA
-691 KAKYEVFAIKAGE
+691 KAKYEVFAIKTGE
-704 SFTQPALEDN
+704 SFTQPVLEDN
-714 GGKTFIGWYTDPQFT
+714 NGKAFIGWYTDPQFT

-739 DAGTVTIYARWE
+739 DAGTVTVYARWE
-751 GDEPAPLATTTP
+751 GDEPATTTTTV
-763 AATETTGTGSS
+763 TETTSATSPESTSGTE
-774 GGTTTTGTGSS
+774 TTTGGKSS
-785 GGCKSIIGAGASFA
+785 GGCGSVIGVGASFA
-799 VIGVIGAALVIGKK
+799 MIGVIGAALVIGKK

>member
-1 MYDIIIQTLQKSLY
+1 
-15 LQEETPMLKKALSVI
+15 MLKKALSVI
-30 VAVVFVLCAAL
+30 VAVAFVLCAAF
-41 MTVSAADAMEEYNYT
+41 MTVSAADAMAEYNYT

-70 LVIVINFDA
+70 LVLVINFDA
-79 DGDGKDAYKEG
+79 DGDGKDAYEEG

-116 LFGDEGNTMKNYFKL
+116 LFGDEGNTMKNYFKK
-131 MSKGNFWWTPAEE
+131 MSKDNFWWEPVEE
-144 TYGEENNGIVYVT
+144 TYGEENNGVVYVT
-157 LNMQHPGAISGQPA
+157 LEMQHPGAISGQPA

-179 ALQAAAKYVDF
+179 ALQAAAEYVDF
-190 AKYDTDGNGGIS
+190 AKYDTDGNGGLS
-202 WDELTVL
+202 WEELTVVY
-209 FICGGRSTKIDYSPT
+209 ICGGRSTKIDYSPT

-242 AHINGVRVMARKDE
+242 APINGVRVMARQDE

-305 IALQGTGSGLGTLK
+305 IALQGGGSALGKLK
-319 GVRALTAPSAIDPYY
+319 GVRDGEAPAAIDPYY
-334 LIDYGFEKAEVAQD
+334 LLQYGFEKAEVAQD

-367 INTGNPKEY
+367 ISTANPKEY

-385 DPSTYDAIPGAAKGI
+385 DASSYDAIPGAAKGI
-400 QIWHVDESIMNGFLV
+400 QIWHVDESIMNSFTV
-415 PNCYTKGAPHAPG
+415 PNCYTNGSPHAPG
-428 LTPLYPNGNT
+428 LTPLYPNGDT
-438 GGSAYDN
+438 GGKNYDT

-453 LFDCRKFKFIGSDT
+453 LFDSHGFKFVGSDT
-467 WHTLL
+467 WYTLL
-472 SDEQAE
+472 TEEQAAQF
-478 KLNLKIEMLSECGN
+478 NLKIEMLSEVGN
-492 EMQIKVTGTVAV
+492 EMRIKVTGTVAV
-504 PVDFKLS
+504 PVDFKFS
-511 STTTLDTA
+511 YDTTVNSA
-519 SVVGKITE
+519 SISGKITD
-527 LNCGSLNMITAVISK
+527 LNAGTLNMITAVISK
-542 KTDYSDPVATLYA
+542 KSDYSSPVETLYA
-555 KPEENGSFSFDFT
+555 KPEENGSFSFDFS
-568 GLDSKSTYYAKITAK
+568 GLDSKSTYYTKITAK

-588 SFRELKLYTKAPPK
+588 SVRELKLYTKAPPK

-607 YSVYLYKGMTK
+607 YSVYLYKGMTA

-649 YYDVD
+649 YYDID

-676 WIANDDAVMLKIVNA
+676 WIANDNAVMLKIVNA
-691 KAKYEVFAIKAGE
+691 KAKYEVFAIKTGE
-704 SFTQPALEDN
+704 SFTQPVLEDN
-714 GGKTFIGWYTDPQFT
+714 NGKAFIGWYTDPQFT

-739 DAGTVTIYARWE
+739 DAGTVTVYARWE
-751 GDEPAPLATTTP
+751 GDEPATTTTTV
-763 AATETTGTGSS
+763 TETTSATSPESTSGTE
-774 GGTTTTGTGSS
+774 TTTGGKSS
-785 GGCKSIIGAGASFA
+785 GGCGSVIGVGASFA
-799 VIGVIGAALVIGKK
+799 MIGVIGAALVIGKK